1 MRLLFTRV
9 HIHLFKYRAREAL
22 RQCLPE
28 PLRDSTFHQALK
40 DDVATKRCLGQLL
53 LNLSD
58 GIN

>member
-1 MRLLFTRV
+1 MWFINTTN
-9 HIHLFKYRAREAL
+9 RAREAL
-22 RQCLPE
+22 RQCLPD

-40 DDVATKRCLGQLL
+40 DDIATKRCLGQLL